1 MYIKMKSFLFL
12 IVRQR
17 EVLGVRLEQ
26 STYMKTGAH
35 PMKWFLCPS
44 VNAKKVSTQMFM
56 I

>member
-26 STYMKTGAH
+26 STGAH
-35 PMKWFLCPS
+35 PMQWFLRPS